1 MFSDKIY
8 NPAAA
13 RRLARVR
20 TDTGLKL
27 LQINHGSLTQEE
39 EVARAGVELV
49 RSRQS

>member
-13 RRLARVR
+13 RLVASAK

-39 EVARAGVELV
+39 LAGVELV

>member
-13 RRLARVR
+13 RRLASAR

-27 LQINHGSLTQEE
+27 VQINHGSLTQEE
-39 EVARAGVELV
+39 LAGVELV

>member
-13 RRLARVR
+13 QRLARVR

-39 EVARAGVELV
+39 EELAGAELV